1 MPMSPPRCLKTLEKA
16 MKVRLLQEL
25 GRTDNHGKEAQHQEA
40 QEIDDEWR
48 VLQEQIAAE
57 ARLIRDFKA
66 KIAATKEINLTL
78 GSKIE
83 VELKRTESE
92 FANLVKEEQ
101 ELIKQLAA
109 LEAEVNITV
118 ISPKESIVQLLI

>member
-1 MPMSPPRCLKTLEKA
+1 MTPGFQQEYESLKA

-25 GRTDNHGKEAQHQEA
+25 GRADNHGKEAHHQEA